1 MRARQGDEGKVP
13 AAGTNVAADL
23 AVTPQHDTARRHLH
37 AGIKHV
43 KEKGSGARGLRT
55 SSVRQRHFRAGA
67 LLPRIRNTAEDF
79 RPWTQFIGQ
88 AAKFNFLLMKSLIG
102 TCGAFATSWIFCF
115 GFNGLNGAV
124 LQEDVNRGLNVQ
136 FPLSF

>member
-23 AVTPQHDTARRHLH
+23 AVTPRHDTARRRLY

-43 KEKGSGARGLRT
+43 KEKGSGARGCAHQA
-55 SSVRQRHFRAGA
+55 SARHFRAGA

-102 TCGAFATSWIFCF
+102 TCGAFPTSWIFCF